1 MTQNTIDFAIAA
13 LNLNSPSDT
22 ASPRNTGI
30 CGGKAPFGKSLQE
43 AMQTADINVD
53 TGACDAEQTLPP
65 AGQELPLHGV
75 YNVGLEGI
83 TEVRALADAISAIT
97 RGADQ
102 ITQQV
107 SNGLD
112 LGGSGAT
119 TETAAALISAL
130 GFDPSNSEEA
140 NFDLRQTI
148 GAPYY
153 AYNVGLEG
161 ITEVRALADAISA
174 ITRGADQITQ
184 QVSNGLDLGGSG
196 ATTETAAA
204 LISALGFDPSNSEEA
219 NFDLRQTIGAPSGN
233 PNENIIRQMGS
244 LKGPLSSGLNEPR
257 ITISDAVLITETT
270 NTKDN
275 SGRSLSLDPGLG
287 LSSITQ
293 AESKSVNRANAIQVP
308 QQPLMTKS
316 AEVVSSNELAT
327 HLRVLK
333 SSGGGEARLQLHPA
347 ELGRM
352 TVSLITE
359 GDEARVSFVVDN
371 PQAKQAVEVSLPRLR
386 DLMDEAGLSLTDA
399 DVSDRHAKENEDQSV
414 EQVMEETTAN
424 SGSDAEELDE
434 FAPPTSAKLVDTFA

>member
-22 ASPRNTGI
+22 ASPGNTGI

-75 YNVGLEGI
+75 
-83 TEVRALADAISAIT
+83 
-97 RGADQ
+97 
-102 ITQQV
+102 
-107 SNGLD
+107 
-112 LGGSGAT
+112 
-119 TETAAALISAL
+119 
-130 GFDPSNSEEA
+130 
-140 NFDLRQTI
+140 
-148 GAPYY
+148 
-153 AYNVGLEG
+153 YNVGLEG

>member
-1 MTQNTIDFAIAA
+1 MTQNTIDLAIAA
-13 LNLNSPSDT
+13 SNLNSPSDT
-22 ASPRNTGI
+22 VSPGNTGI

-43 AMQTADINVD
+43 AMQTADIKSVS
-53 TGACDAEQTLPP
+53 GGCDLEQHLPP
-65 AGQELPLHGV
+65 AGQELPLQNP

-97 RGADQ
+97 RGDDQ

-107 SNGLD
+107 NNGLD
-112 LGGSGAT
+112 KALVVSSPQT
-119 TETAAALISAL
+119 VAASAL
-130 GFDPSNSEEA
+130 RIASGFDPSNSEEA
-140 NFDLRQTI
+140 NFDLRQEIVVPT
-148 GAPYY
+148 G
-153 AYNVGLEG
+153 N
-161 ITEVRALADAISA
+161 
-174 ITRGADQITQ
+174 
-184 QVSNGLDLGGSG
+184 SND
-196 ATTETAAA
+196 
-204 LISALGFDPSNSEEA
+204 
-219 NFDLRQTIGAPSGN
+219 
-233 PNENIIRQMGS
+233 NINRQMGS
-244 LKGPLSSGLNEPR
+244 LKGPLSSGVNEPR

-270 NTKDN
+270 NTKEN
-275 SGRSLSLDPGLG
+275 AGRSLSLDPGLG

-293 AESKSVNRANAIQVP
+293 AESKSVNRASAIQVP

-316 AEVVSSNELAT
+316 PEVVSSNELAT

-414 EQVMEETTAN
+414 ERVMEETTAN
-424 SGSDAEELDE
+424 SGSDAEDFDE
-434 FAPPTSAKLVDTFA
+434 FAPPTSSQLVDTFA

>member
-1 MTQNTIDFAIAA
+1 MTQNTIDLAIAA

-22 ASPRNTGI
+22 ASPGNTGI
-30 CGGKAPFGKSLQE
+30 CGGKPPFGKSLQE
-43 AMQTADINVD
+43 AMLTTDINDGMV
-53 TGACDAEQTLPP
+53 GCDAEQFLPP
-65 AGQELPLHGV
+65 AGQELPLQSA
-75 YNVGLEGI
+75 YKVGLEGI

-97 RGADQ
+97 IGADQ
-102 ITQQV
+102 IKQQV
-107 SNGLD
+107 NNGLD
-112 LGGSGAT
+112 KVLVASSHQ
-119 TETAAALISAL
+119 TAAATVLRSAL

-140 NFDLRQTI
+140 NFDLRQEI
-148 GAPYY
+148 GLLT
-153 AYNVGLEG
+153 G
-161 ITEVRALADAISA
+161 
-174 ITRGADQITQ
+174 
-184 QVSNGLDLGGSG
+184 
-196 ATTETAAA
+196 
-204 LISALGFDPSNSEEA
+204 NSKA
-219 NFDLRQTIGAPSGN
+219 NIN
-233 PNENIIRQMGS
+233 RQMGS
-244 LKGPLSSGLNEPR
+244 LTGPLSSGLNEPR
-257 ITISDAVLITETT
+257 TTISDTVLIVEPTGS
-270 NTKDN
+270 KDLT
-275 SGRSLSLDPGLG
+275 SRSLSLEPGLG
-287 LSSITQ
+287 LSSISQ

-414 EQVMEETTAN
+414 ERVMEETTAN
-424 SGSDAEELDE
+424 SGSDAEVFEE
-434 FAPPTSAKLVDTFA
+434 SNSPSSAQLVDTFA